1 VYDSGVH
8 VKVTPVSIS
17 QDDEGGWLIVLGT
30 LEPSAARAFGALI
43 DVEVEIG
50 LPFERPE
57 PAIVLTAKRSGD
69 G

>member
-1 VYDSGVH
+1 MSV
-8 VKVTPVSIS
+8 S